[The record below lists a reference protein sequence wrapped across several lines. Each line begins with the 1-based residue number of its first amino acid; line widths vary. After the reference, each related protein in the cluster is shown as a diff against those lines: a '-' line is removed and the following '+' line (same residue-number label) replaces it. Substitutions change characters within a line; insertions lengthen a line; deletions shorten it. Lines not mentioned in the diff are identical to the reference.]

1 MNLEFKS
8 RRVKLWL
15 LPVLVVVAAGAGL
28 ATLVW
33 LPTFQTDS
41 LPEVIGRSV
50 PPSKTTS
57 PTPTSPATA
66 MDSTSLRQESVGAFT
81 PPDHGSGQYDV
92 AATPITPSSNS
103 PESEAPGSPVAAP
116 AKEKPGEIGRS
127 LGQDAGAPEVRAP
140 QNPSPQVIA
149 LPAFAAGGVPA
160 AGGDAASGAP
170 EIVIEVPAGEK
181 VPAVFYEAESKPAPQ
196 QKMLDRIAAEFN
208 ETVTNPPPGVP
219 EQEIWEDAR
228 RRADEQY
235 LKLYGHA
242 AYNARH
248 LQSAREA
255 VREKRALEAAAQQV
269 DAAGSGSGA
278 P

>member
-1 MNLEFKS
+1 M
-8 RRVKLWL
+8 
-15 LPVLVVVAAGAGL
+15 
-28 ATLVW
+28 
-33 LPTFQTDS
+33 
-41 LPEVIGRSV
+41 
-50 PPSKTTS
+50 
-57 PTPTSPATA
+57 
-66 MDSTSLRQESVGAFT
+66 
-81 PPDHGSGQYDV
+81 
-92 AATPITPSSNS
+92 
-103 PESEAPGSPVAAP
+103 
-116 AKEKPGEIGRS
+116 
-127 LGQDAGAPEVRAP
+127 APEVRTP
-140 QNPSPQVIA
+140 QNLSPQVIA

-160 AGGDAASGAP
+160 TGGDAASGAP

-181 VPAVFYEAESKPAPQ
+181 IPVVFYEVESKPAPQ

-269 DAAGSGSGA
+269 DAAASGSGA

>member
-1 MNLEFKS
+1 M
-8 RRVKLWL
+8 
-15 LPVLVVVAAGAGL
+15 
-28 ATLVW
+28 
-33 LPTFQTDS
+33 
-41 LPEVIGRSV
+41 
-50 PPSKTTS
+50 
-57 PTPTSPATA
+57 
-66 MDSTSLRQESVGAFT
+66 
-81 PPDHGSGQYDV
+81 
-92 AATPITPSSNS
+92 
-103 PESEAPGSPVAAP
+103 
-116 AKEKPGEIGRS
+116 
-127 LGQDAGAPEVRAP
+127 
-140 QNPSPQVIA
+140 
-149 LPAFAAGGVPA
+149 
-160 AGGDAASGAP
+160 
-170 EIVIEVPAGEK
+170 VIEVPAGEK
-181 VPAVFYEAESKPAPQ
+181 VPAVFYETDPKPAPQ